1 MDDRSVKVT
10 DVSHKHIV
18 AFLTK
23 VLLSPFLFGF
33 CTISGSCKEVYS
45 RSYLRFISFN
55 FASGSMELTVS
66 RLMAKK
72 G

>member
-1 MDDRSVKVT
+1 MRRWIPVEKKRKPKRKFDD
-10 DVSHKHIV
+10 
-18 AFLTK
+18 TK